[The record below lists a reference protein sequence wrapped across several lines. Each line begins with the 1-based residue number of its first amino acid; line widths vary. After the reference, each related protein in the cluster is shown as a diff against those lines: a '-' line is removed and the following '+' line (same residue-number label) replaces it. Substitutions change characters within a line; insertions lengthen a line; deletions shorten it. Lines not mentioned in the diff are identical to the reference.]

1 MKELTP
7 KARFLL
13 DNPVIIKAEIDKNPE
28 KPIDVFYKISKIDK
42 ELSTLRARIGENEF
56 RLQLNVSSRW
66 ERQYIFYLF
75 LCMAAKD
82 INDSDLLSTS
92 DKRMA
97 EVFAGLK

>member
-1 MKELTP
+1 MQELTP

-13 DNPVIIKAEIDKNPE
+13 DNPVILKAEIDKNSE
-28 KPIDVFYKISKIDK
+28 NPIDVFYKIAKIDK
-42 ELSTLRARIGENEF
+42 EFSTLRVRIGENEF
-56 RLQLNVSSRW
+56 RLQLNINQRW

-82 INDSDLLSTS
+82 IYDSELLSPS